1 MKPGAAVMAVA
12 AALVLV
18 VPPGAQAQSGSGDWQ
33 VAIAPYL
40 WAAGLDGTM
49 TIAEQEQDFDLPF
62 STIIDNLDFALMG
75 HFDMRNE
82 RWVLMSDLIY
92 VDLEDRQELEHG
104 SVTAGLELTLIEA
117 VAGYRVSPAV
127 SLLAGARWADMA
139 ASIRASGE
147 VPASDADA
155 GESWLDPLLGV
166 HVLAKPSERWWFDL
180 RADVG
185 GFGVGSELTWQAYAD
200 VGFRASD
207 LVSVLIGYH
216 VLDIDYESGSGLQT
230 FDLNATMSGPQLGLV
245 FTF

>member
-1 MKPGAAVMAVA
+1 MKQGAAVMAVA

-147 VPASDADA
+147 VAAGDADA

-166 HVLAKPSERWWFDL
+166 HVLETLSERWWFGL

-185 GFGVGSELTWQAYAD
+185 GFGVGSELAWQAYAD
-200 VGFRASD
+200 LGYR
-207 LVSVLIGYH
+207 VSKTVSIIVGYH
-216 VLDIDYESGSGLQT
+216 ALDLDYESGGDVRGA
-230 FDLNATMSGPQLGLV
+230 DLDVRLSGPQLGVV
-245 FTF
+245 FAF

>member
-147 VPASDADA
+147 VAAGDADA
-155 GESWLDPLLGV
+155 GKSWLDPLLGV
-166 HVLAKPSERWWFDL
+166 HVLVPASKRWWFGL

-200 VGFRASD
+200 VGFRASG
-207 LVSVLIGYH
+207 LISVLLGYH
-216 VLDIDYESGSGLQT
+216 ALDIDYETGSGLQT
-230 FDLNATMSGPQLGLV
+230 FNLDAAMSGPQLGVV

>member
-18 VPPGAQAQSGSGDWQ
+18 VPPGAQAQSGPGDWQ

-75 HFDMRNE
+75 HFDMSNE

-147 VPASDADA
+147 VAAGDADA
-155 GESWLDPLLGV
+155 GKSWLDPLLGV
-166 HVLAKPSERWWFDL
+166 HVLVPASKRWWFGL

-200 VGFRASD
+200 VGFRASG
-207 LVSVLIGYH
+207 LISVLLGYH
-216 VLDIDYESGSGLQT
+216 ALDIDYETGSGLQT
-230 FDLNATMSGPQLGLV
+230 FNLDAAMSGPQLGVV